1 MRLSIMQA
9 AIGHRHIA
17 GGGDK
22 PAPSGYRGGT
32 GSSVGIGGAI
42 AVHALVIG
50 AWLLIPKEVIDT
62 VITRP
67 FETYAVP
74 EEKAPPPEPVE
85 TTIEQPT
92 TAGAIVTGAQGAPVV
107 IGSAGTGEGIDPGPT
122 IILPPAD
129 PPRAPVLVDAGI
141 DPRALPQFQ
150 PDYPGAMIRQGLEG
164 SVTVRV
170 TINAEGRVTDI
181 ARVSATDESFWLAT
195 QRHALRK
202 WRFRPATR
210 DGVPVATTKI
220 MTVRF
225 TLTDR

>member
-74 EEKAPPPEPVE
+74 EEKAPPPEPVDSM
-85 TTIEQPT
+85 
-92 TAGAIVTGAQGAPVV
+92 
-107 IGSAGTGEGIDPGPT
+107 IGDFMPG
-122 IILPPAD
+122 LP
-129 PPRAPVLVDAGI
+129 
-141 DPRALPQFQ
+141 
-150 PDYPGAMIRQGLEG
+150 
-164 SVTVRV
+164 
-170 TINAEGRVTDI
+170 
-181 ARVSATDESFWLAT
+181 
-195 QRHALRK
+195 
-202 WRFRPATR
+202 
-210 DGVPVATTKI
+210 
-220 MTVRF
+220 
-225 TLTDR
+225 